1 MPQSTDNNNL
11 NPNYNPQP
19 SSQQGRP
26 NQGGNNRPNP
36 TPNTPDPDDTDAV
49 VTLKHNRFHLDETV
63 MIVYD
68 KERDDMVI
76 SSRGKGGSGTS
87 AIVVNSEDDID
98 ATKPGFYVVK
108 SSSTSHTLYFVDEK
122 GKVSTGKPQTSLVD
136 TLPSATELLPNYLYY
151 VKAGNGNFDIYIT
164 DENKLARKVN
174 SVPSEIKEKENGE
187 TLRPVGVTQDGK
199 LRKLPSS
206 SEYIVKNNGGNPSEE
221 KINTVTLKLEEG
233 ITNIPAD
240 WFSNFNNTNNLNFT
254 DLVLPSTLTSVSDRG
269 FAGMRASITGLN
281 NITSA
286 GKEAFKNTTI
296 SSILPNVRLTEGL
309 YEGTKLEGKIEI
321 TENTLNIEDSQF
333 ARAPKNSFKGTN
345 IKEVELNINDTDF
358 LPVFEEGSLD
368 VKEGIKSFIRAG
380 SNSQNITLKPGSI
393 KVKADSWNWGNIDY
407 HFSFANSGNPLI
419 KGSKIGILQLAVGDE
434 GASNWR
440 DSYLDGVEVEHLD
453 FGFWTNTREFNS
465 VEDPDNPGV
474 AINNLKGIKKVS
486 FPSTV
491 TKIYPQTNLTQS
503 NSDVEIQIDLSD
515 YRGNL
520 EEVGPSFGHFKK
532 PESGTIDVSKAVNF
546 KGVHAQQYGSG
557 LNSLTVSMP
566 QFGKLL
572 GVYPGRNPVK
582 SNYQSPTIINV
593 KSPSGKVTNAQAKA
607 IFKPVDSTEILNVGN
622 LLTTTSDIKLDGQLD
637 LSNVTFKGV
646 FRDEEKVVIPIKGN
660 GQYDVFTALE
670 STGKTIDRST
680 FKYKFSPDNFGTF
693 MNGLYSVASEINFE
707 LSTQN
712 PDTIGFQFI
721 ASREREY
728 GEEKINIS
736 SELSKD
742 EFWNGV
748 VPSSVKNVKLYFQH
762 NGNQGNS
769 PDINTFLTYLVQNV
783 KNKKI
788 EYELGSTELV
798 APFMGGLYISGAPS
812 STQIMNIARLAKNA
826 SRLEVSL
833 TERISDLTEN
843 INIDLQRVTSYGSN
857 SGFTGLKFPEA
868 TSTEFGVSYKGPVTQ
883 DQLSEG
889 VIPDNASY
897 KSFSWIGK
905 DRGGYGSPTSYTF
918 VLPRWLKADKI
929 GRIGIEG
936 GGYSTP
942 FRLTIKNED
951 GVIPA
956 NKFLLPTNQLS
967 SSSVKVPAALVQ
979 QYKDTWG
986 SQYASIIS
994 AI

>member
-19 SSQQGRP
+19 SGQPQGG

-36 TPNTPDPDDTDAV
+36 TPRTQQDPDDTDAV

-76 SSRGKGGSGTS
+76 SARGRGGSGTS
-87 AIVVNSEDDID
+87 ATVVDSEDAID

-108 SSSTSHTLYFVDEK
+108 SSATSHTLYFVDER

-136 TLPSATELLPNYLYY
+136 VLPSATELLPNYLYY

-164 DENKLARKVN
+164 DSNKLARKVN

-187 TLRPVGVTQDGK
+187 TLRPIGITQDGK

-206 SEYIVKNNGGNPSEE
+206 SEYTVKNNGGNPSEE

-240 WFSNFNNTNNLNFT
+240 WFSNFNITNRLNFT

-281 NITSA
+281 NVTSA
-286 GKEAFKNTTI
+286 GKEAFKNTAI
-296 SSILPNVRLTEGL
+296 SSVLPNVKLTEGL
-309 YEGTKLEGKIEI
+309 YEGAKIGGELEI
-321 TENTLNIEDSQF
+321 TSALLDDTNSG
-333 ARAPKNSFKGTN
+333 APKVPKNAFKGT
-345 IKEVELNINDTDF
+345 KVKKVKLNATGS
-358 LPVFEEGSLD
+358 LPTVFEEGSLD
-368 VKEGIKSFIRAG
+368 VADGIESFTNVG
-380 SNSQNITLKPGSI
+380 SNTGIDLKPNSI
-393 KVKADSWNWGNIDY
+393 KAKAEEWNWDSISSTFNY
-407 HFSFANSGNPLI
+407 TYSGNPFTE
-419 KGSKIGILQLAVGDE
+419 GSKIGKLVVPSSD
-434 GASNWR
+434 ASNGWK
-440 DSYLDGVEVEHLD
+440 DKYAEGVEIEHID
-453 FGFWTNTREFNS
+453 FSSWPGNEFYA
-465 VEDPDNPGV
+465 VEDP
-474 AINNLKGIKKVS
+474 NNTGTVLNSLKGIKKVS
-486 FPSTV
+486 FAPSV
-491 TKIYPQTNLTQS
+491 TKIFYSRNNINVTNP
-503 NSDVEIQIDLSD
+503 NPDIEIQMDLEN

-520 EEVGPSFGHFKK
+520 EEVGSSFGYFKK
-532 PESGTIDVSKAVNF
+532 PESGNIDVSRATSF
-546 KGVHAQQYGSG
+546 KGVHIQQYGSG

-572 GVYPGRNPVK
+572 GVYPGRNPIK
-582 SNYQSPTIINV
+582 SNYQSPTTINV
-593 KSPSGKVTNAQAKA
+593 KSPTGKVTNAQAKA
-607 IFKPVDSTEILNVGN
+607 IFKPVDSTEMVNVGN

-693 MNGLYSVASEINFE
+693 MNGLYSVSSELNFE

-721 ASREREY
+721 ASRDRGY

-736 SELSKD
+736 SEISKD

-769 PDINTFLTYLVQNV
+769 PDINTFLSHLVQNV

-788 EYELGSTELV
+788 DYDLGSTELA
-798 APFMGGLYISGAPS
+798 APFMGSLYISGAPS

-868 TSTEFGVSYKGPVTQ
+868 TSTEFSVSYNGPVTS

>member
-76 SSRGKGGSGTS
+76 SARGKGGSGAS
-87 AIVVNSEDDID
+87 ATVVNSEDDID

-136 TLPSATELLPNYLYY
+136 ALPSATELLPNYLYY

-174 SVPSEIKEKENGE
+174 SVPSEITEKENGE
-187 TLRPVGVTQDGK
+187 TLRPIGVTQDGK

-206 SEYIVKNNGGNPSEE
+206 SEYTVKNNGGNPSEE

-240 WFSNFNNTNNLNFT
+240 WYSNFNNTNNLNFT

-281 NITSA
+281 NITSG
-286 GKEAFKNTTI
+286 GKEAFKNTAI
-296 SSILPNVRLTEGL
+296 NSILPNVKLTEGL
-309 YEGTKLEGKIEI
+309 YEGTKLSGELEVKEGILDD
-321 TENTLNIEDSQF
+321 TESVLTPKL
-333 ARAPKNSFKGTN
+333 PKNAFKGTN
-345 IKEVELNINDTDF
+345 IKSVKLNIDRSITT
-358 LPVFEEGSLD
+358 VFEEGSLY
-368 VKEGIKSFIRAG
+368 VKEGIESFTNVG
-380 SNSQNITLKPGSI
+380 SNNKADFKPNSI
-393 KVKADSWNWGNIDY
+393 KVKAAEWNWSDISSTFNY
-407 HFSFANSGNPLI
+407 TESGNPFV
-419 KGSKIGILQLAVGDE
+419 KGSKVGKLIVPAADY
-434 GASNWR
+434 SNGWR
-440 DSYLDGVEVEHLD
+440 DKYIYGVEVEHLD
-453 FGFWTNTREFNS
+453 FSSWSGTEFNAMI
-465 VEDPDNPGV
+465 DPNEPGK
-474 AINNLKGIKKVS
+474 AMNSLKGVKKVS
-486 FPSTV
+486 FSENT
-491 TKIYPQTNLTQS
+491 TKIFPQTTITEPNP
-503 NSDVEIQIDLSD
+503 DIEIQIDLSD

-557 LNSLTVSMP
+557 LSSLTISIP
-566 QFGKLL
+566 QFGKFL
-572 GVYPGRNPVK
+572 GVYPGSNPVIQG
-582 SNYQSPTIINV
+582 YISPTNITV
-593 KSPSGKVTNAQAKA
+593 KTPTGPVTNAQAKA
-607 IFKPVDSTEILNVGN
+607 IFKPVSPAEIANIGN
-622 LLTTTSDIKLDGQLD
+622 LLTTTNSVKLDGQLD
-637 LSNVTFKGV
+637 LSNVTFKDII
-646 FRDEEKVVIPIKGN
+646 REEEKVILPAKSN
-660 GQYDVFTALE
+660 GEYDVINALKNNGTHVDDSE
-670 STGKTIDRST
+670 

-693 MNGLYSVASEINFE
+693 MNGLYTSSSSINYE
-707 LSTQN
+707 LTD
-712 PDTIGFQFI
+712 PHPETVGFQFVSI
-721 ASREREY
+721 VDLY
-728 GEEKINIS
+728 GSEKISIN
-736 SELSKD
+736 SELSRED
-742 EFWNGV
+742 FWSYV
-748 VPSSVKNVKLYFQH
+748 VPSSVKNIKLYFRGYI
-762 NGNQGNS
+762 NNS
-769 PDINTFLTYLVQNV
+769 PDINQFLNYLAQNI

-788 EYELGSTELV
+788 EYDLNSATLSN
-798 APFMGGLYISGAPS
+798 PFTGNLFISGSPTC
-812 STQIMNIARLAKNA
+812 TQIMNIVRLAKDAQVLDVTLND
-826 SRLEVSL
+826 
-833 TERISDLTEN
+833 RISDLTED
-843 INIDLQRVTSYGSN
+843 INIELSRGFGGISSG
-857 SGFTGLKFPEA
+857 GFTGLKFPEA

-897 KSFSWIGK
+897 KSFSWMGVE
-905 DRGGYGSPTSYTF
+905 RGYNPTTYTF
-918 VLPRWLKADKI
+918 VLPKWLTADKI
-929 GRIGIEG
+929 SIIGID
-936 GGYSTP
+936 GGYQNN
-942 FRLTIKNED
+942 FNLTIKNED
-951 GVIPA
+951 EVIPA
-956 NKFLLPTNQLS
+956 SKFQLPTSQIFRS
-967 SSSVKVPAALVQ
+967 SIKVPAALVQ

-986 SQYASIIS
+986 SQYANIIS